1 MIGVITRRLELSAE
15 IERVWKALT
24 DPNELAKWFPERAEF
39 DPQPGTLGWLEW
51 E

>member
-24 DPNELAKWFPERAEF
+24 DPNEHSKWFPERAEF
-39 DPQPGTLGWLEW
+39 DQSGGSYCEVH
-51 E
+51 